1 MIIYRI
7 SELIKSSGKSY
18 RTLAD
23 ETGLAY
29 ATIAKLANA
38 KDQNDY
44 DVSAY
49 TLEKLC
55 RYFRCKVSRL
65 LEYRGK

>member
-1 MIIYRI
+1 M
-7 SELIKSSGKSY
+7 EKSGKSY

-23 ETGLAY
+23 DIGLAY

-44 DVSAY
+44 DISAY
-49 TLEKLC
+49 ALDKLC
-55 RYFRCKVSRL
+55 RYFKCDVGDI
-65 LEYRGK
+65 LEYKRNGGK